1 MVRKQFNQWENV
13 NMIDSNCNPIESNI
27 DGTFETSLVRL
38 DFVKS
43 ALSINPCM
51 VKYFFNK

>member
-1 MVRKQFNQWENV
+1 
-13 NMIDSNCNPIESNI
+13 MIDSNCNPIESNI